1 MLIPRDF
8 FARPSVEVAPDLLG
22 CVLEHETADGLVAVE
37 LTEVEAYA
45 GRSDPASHAYRG
57 KTQRNAVMFGP
68 PGHAYVYFTYG
79 MHFCVNMVCLGEE
92 GSASA
97 VLLRAGAIIAG
108 EDLAR
113 ARRTRGP
120 VPEGRARIA
129 PRDLARGP
137 ARLCQALGI
146 DRSLDGADVCV
157 AGSPLRMLRRG
168 GQPGPFGCASPGGRN
183 PDPPWNPPQDCHRTP
198 GRGEQRRRDPLAVL
212 VRRGPDRLGVPGA
225 CAPATQTG
233 YPLTARWW
241 HHAGVDDIIDEL
253 SWRGL
258 IAVSTD
264 LDELRLALKS
274 GRVTLYGGFDPTAP
288 GLHIGNLVLLVTMR
302 RLQLAG
308 HRPIGLVGG
317 ATGLIGDPSGKS
329 AERVLNPAELVAEWV
344 ERIRGEV
351 SRFLDFDAGESSALI
366 VSNLDWTAPMHVLD
380 FLRDIGKHF
389 SVNRMLDRESVKA
402 RLEAGGISY
411 TEFSYQLLQAMDYL
425 ELYRRYGCTLQLGG
439 SDQWGNLVAGV
450 GLIRSVE
457 SASVHALATP
467 LITKPDG
474 TKYGKTEGGAIW
486 LSADL
491 MSPYAFY
498 QFWLNVS
505 DAEVPNLLRV
515 FSFKSREEI
524 DQLVRE
530 STERPAA
537 RIGQRALAEEVTT
550 LVHGAEET
558 QRAIAASRALFGQ
571 GSLTDLDERTLA
583 AVAAEVRA
591 AEIPGDGGLPPVA
604 NLMVAAGVAP
614 TVSAARRTIAE
625 GGAYLNNQKVTDE
638 KAVPGADDLLHGR
651 YLILRRGK
659 RTVGAVE
666 VYSRGQVV
674 GYRTRRP
681 ISPSA

>member
-1 MLIPRDF
+1 M
-8 FARPSVEVAPDLLG
+8 
-22 CVLEHETADGLVAVE
+22 
-37 LTEVEAYA
+37 
-45 GRSDPASHAYRG
+45 
-57 KTQRNAVMFGP
+57 
-68 PGHAYVYFTYG
+68 
-79 MHFCVNMVCLGEE
+79 
-92 GSASA
+92 
-97 VLLRAGAIIAG
+97 
-108 EDLAR
+108 
-113 ARRTRGP
+113 
-120 VPEGRARIA
+120 
-129 PRDLARGP
+129 
-137 ARLCQALGI
+137 
-146 DRSLDGADVCV
+146 
-157 AGSPLRMLRRG
+157 
-168 GQPGPFGCASPGGRN
+168 
-183 PDPPWNPPQDCHRTP
+183 
-198 GRGEQRRRDPLAVL
+198 
-212 VRRGPDRLGVPGA
+212 
-225 CAPATQTG
+225 
-233 YPLTARWW
+233 
-241 HHAGVDDIIDEL
+241 DDIIDEL

-264 LDELRLALKS
+264 IDELRAALNS
-274 GRVTLYGGFDPTAP
+274 GRVTVYCGFDPTAP
-288 GLHIGNLVLLVTMR
+288 GLHIGNLVQLLTLR

-329 AERVLNPAELVAEWV
+329 AERVLNPAEVVARWV
-344 ERIRGEV
+344 DRIRGEV
-351 SRFLDFDAGESSALI
+351 SRFLDFDAGETSALV
-366 VSNLDWTAPMHVLD
+366 VSNLDWTAPMTALE

-389 SVNRMLDRESVKA
+389 SVNRMLDRESVRA

-411 TEFSYQLLQAMDYL
+411 TEFSYQLLQAMDFL

-491 MSPYAFY
+491 MPPYAFY

-505 DAEVPNLLRV
+505 DAEVPGLLRV
-515 FSFKSREEI
+515 FSFKTREEI
-524 DQLVRE
+524 DELVRE

-550 LVHGAEET
+550 LVHGADET
-558 QRAIAASRALFGQ
+558 GRAIAASRALFGQ

-591 AEIPGDGGLPPVA
+591 AQVPRNGELPPVA
-604 NLMVAAGVAP
+604 NMMAAAGVAP
-614 TVSAARRTIAE
+614 TVSAARRAIAG

-638 KAVPGADDLLHGR
+638 KAVPRAEDLLHGR

-666 VYSRGQVV
+666 VVPAG
-674 GYRTRRP
+674 
-681 ISPSA
+681 

>member
-1 MLIPRDF
+1 
-8 FARPSVEVAPDLLG
+8 
-22 CVLEHETADGLVAVE
+22 
-37 LTEVEAYA
+37 
-45 GRSDPASHAYRG
+45 
-57 KTQRNAVMFGP
+57 
-68 PGHAYVYFTYG
+68 
-79 MHFCVNMVCLGEE
+79 
-92 GSASA
+92 
-97 VLLRAGAIIAG
+97 
-108 EDLAR
+108 
-113 ARRTRGP
+113 
-120 VPEGRARIA
+120 
-129 PRDLARGP
+129 
-137 ARLCQALGI
+137 
-146 DRSLDGADVCV
+146 
-157 AGSPLRMLRRG
+157 
-168 GQPGPFGCASPGGRN
+168 
-183 PDPPWNPPQDCHRTP
+183 
-198 GRGEQRRRDPLAVL
+198 
-212 VRRGPDRLGVPGA
+212 
-225 CAPATQTG
+225 
-233 YPLTARWW
+233 
-241 HHAGVDDIIDEL
+241 VDDIIDEL

-264 LDELRLALKS
+264 IDELRAALNS
-274 GRVTLYGGFDPTAP
+274 GRVTVYCGFDPTAP
-288 GLHIGNLVLLVTMR
+288 GLHIGNLVQLLTLR

-329 AERVLNPAELVAEWV
+329 AERVLNPAEVVAGWV
-344 ERIRGEV
+344 DRIRGEV
-351 SRFLDFDAGESSALI
+351 SRFLDFDAGETSALV
-366 VSNLDWTAPMHVLD
+366 VSNLDWTAPMTVLE

-389 SVNRMLDRESVKA
+389 SVNRMLDRESVRA

-411 TEFSYQLLQAMDYL
+411 TEFSYQLLQAMDFL

-491 MSPYAFY
+491 MPPYAFY

-505 DAEVPNLLRV
+505 DAEVPGLLRV
-515 FSFKSREEI
+515 FSFKTREEI
-524 DQLVRE
+524 DELVRE

-550 LVHGAEET
+550 LVHGADET
-558 QRAIAASRALFGQ
+558 GRAIAASRALFGQ

-591 AEIPGDGGLPPVA
+591 AQVPRNGGLPPVA
-604 NLMVAAGVAP
+604 NMMAAAGVAP
-614 TVSAARRTIAE
+614 TVSAARRAIAG

-638 KAVPGADDLLHGR
+638 KAVPGAEDLLYGR

-666 VYSRGQVV
+666 VVPAG
-674 GYRTRRP
+674 
-681 ISPSA
+681 

>member
-1 MLIPRDF
+1 
-8 FARPSVEVAPDLLG
+8 
-22 CVLEHETADGLVAVE
+22 
-37 LTEVEAYA
+37 
-45 GRSDPASHAYRG
+45 
-57 KTQRNAVMFGP
+57 
-68 PGHAYVYFTYG
+68 
-79 MHFCVNMVCLGEE
+79 
-92 GSASA
+92 
-97 VLLRAGAIIAG
+97 
-108 EDLAR
+108 
-113 ARRTRGP
+113 
-120 VPEGRARIA
+120 
-129 PRDLARGP
+129 
-137 ARLCQALGI
+137 
-146 DRSLDGADVCV
+146 
-157 AGSPLRMLRRG
+157 
-168 GQPGPFGCASPGGRN
+168 
-183 PDPPWNPPQDCHRTP
+183 
-198 GRGEQRRRDPLAVL
+198 
-212 VRRGPDRLGVPGA
+212 
-225 CAPATQTG
+225 
-233 YPLTARWW
+233 
-241 HHAGVDDIIDEL
+241 VDDIIEEL

-264 LDELRLALKS
+264 LDELRLTLKS
-274 GRVTLYGGFDPTAP
+274 GRITLYGGFDPTAP

-329 AERVLNPAELVAEWV
+329 AERVLNPAEVVAGWV
-344 ERIRGEV
+344 DRIRGEV
-351 SRFLDFDAGESSALI
+351 SRFLDFDAGETSALV
-366 VSNLDWTAPMHVLD
+366 VSNLDWTAPMTALE

-389 SVNRMLDRESVKA
+389 SVNRMLDRESVRA

-411 TEFSYQLLQAMDYL
+411 TEFSYQLLQAMDFL

-491 MSPYAFY
+491 MPPYAFY

-505 DAEVPNLLRV
+505 DAEVPGLLRV
-515 FSFKSREEI
+515 FSFKTREEI
-524 DQLVRE
+524 DELVRE

-550 LVHGAEET
+550 LVHGADET
-558 QRAIAASRALFGQ
+558 GRAIAASRALFGQ

-591 AEIPGDGGLPPVA
+591 AQVPRNGELPPVA
-604 NLMVAAGVAP
+604 NMMAAAGVAP
-614 TVSAARRTIAE
+614 TVSAARRAIAG

-638 KAVPGADDLLHGR
+638 KAVPGAEDLLYGR

-666 VYSRGQVV
+666 VVPAG
-674 GYRTRRP
+674 
-681 ISPSA
+681 